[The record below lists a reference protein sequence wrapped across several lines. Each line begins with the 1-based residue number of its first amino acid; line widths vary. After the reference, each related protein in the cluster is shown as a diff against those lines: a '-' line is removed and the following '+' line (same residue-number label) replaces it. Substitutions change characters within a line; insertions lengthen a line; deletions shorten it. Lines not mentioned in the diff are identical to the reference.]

1 MNNNIRI
8 FKFGGASV
16 KNADAVRNVL
26 SIVKE
31 FRKDVHLIL
40 VVSAMAKTTNA
51 LEVLVNKTIANEDY
65 SMEFETLRNFHYQI
79 INELFSPSIS
89 IRKALDEIFNHIQ
102 DLLIT
107 CSRKDYNFLYD
118 QVVSQ
123 GEILSTK
130 IVTEY
135 FNASDVPATFIDAR
149 TWIRTDTTYREGKV
163 DWSYTTSSIAEAVK
177 EFKKNDNESVIIT
190 QGFIGQ
196 AANGSSTTLG
206 REGSDY
212 TAAILAYALDASDVT
227 IWKDVPGVLNADPK
241 FFPDAQLLPH
251 LSYQD
256 AIEMA
261 YYGAT
266 VIHPKTMKPLQNK
279 NIALHVK
286 SFLDPHHS
294 GTVINDRDPLVVLP
308 CFIFKTNQALL
319 SFSPKDFSF
328 IVEEN
333 ISQMFS
339 ALAKFR
345 VKVNLMQ
352 HSALSF
358 QLCVD
363 DDAQK
368 LVPLLEVLKDN
379 FNIEHQHGLELCSI
393 RNYNQATVERLMK
406 GRYLWVEQKNSHTI
420 RLVISTL

>member
-1 MNNNIRI
+1 MNRNTRI

-31 FRKDVHLIL
+31 FRKDDQLIL

-51 LEVLVNKTIANEDY
+51 LEVLVNKTFANEDY
-65 SMEFETLRNFHYQI
+65 SKEFETLRNFHYQI
-79 INELFSPSIS
+79 INDLFSPSIA
-89 IRKALDEIFNHIQ
+89 IRKELDEVFDQIQ
-102 DLLIT
+102 HLLVT
-107 CSRKDYNFLYD
+107 CSRNDYNFIYD

-130 IVTEY
+130 IVAAY
-135 FNASDVPATFIDAR
+135 FNTNGIPAKYIDAR
-149 TWIRTDTTYREGKV
+149 NWIRTDSTYREGKV
-163 DWSYTTSSIAEAVK
+163 EWNITTSLIK
-177 EFKKNDNESVIIT
+177 EEVDQIRKNGNESVIIT

-196 AANGSSTTLG
+196 TADGSSTTLG

-212 TAAILAYALDASDVT
+212 TASVLAYALDASDVT

-251 LSYQD
+251 LSYLD

-279 NIALHVK
+279 NIALYVK
-286 SFLDPHHS
+286 SFLDPHQS
-294 GTVINDRDPLVVLP
+294 GTVINDHDPLVVLP
-308 CFIFKTNQALL
+308 CFIFKTNQTLL

-333 ISQMFS
+333 ISQIFS
-339 ALAKFR
+339 ALANFR

-358 QLCVD
+358 QICVD

-379 FNIEHQHGLELCSI
+379 FNIEHQHKLELCTI
-393 RNYNQATVERLMK
+393 RNYNQATVERLMM
-406 GRYLWVEQKNSHTI
+406 GRNLWVEQKNSHTI